1 MISNSAHSKNGDKKM
16 SLNHWIHFFSVIEN
30 RLYYRDQSG
39 HSLNSLTALTQSLGP
54 SVIVELGTL
63 SGMST
68 RAWTLAVPNVPI
80 HAVDFSFT
88 AFWHANEFF
97 QVDTSNITF
106 HEKNILAMDFTILWS
121 DSDRVLLFV
130 DAHDMPDA
138 SIMRHVLCNALPHL
152 PKDSLVVIDDV
163 WYSNDRLTSDN
174 VQAYFNQFL
183 LGQIDELQCFT
194 GHYAPYH
201 KGGSFM
207 GFQEVL
213 PLMDFINSH
222 GIDLGFD
229 PHGKHVWFT
238 WDGER
243 NEKCHPITP
252 IKKEHE
258 CGSLEYNPLAVVPNG
273 PLAARI
279 LPQAAQM
286 YRLGQFQESATL
298 LSDLVNKESSQAAC
312 YALAVCQARNGQ
324 LDDATKM
331 IKVAQHAGTSNW
343 RVDRLASDLE
353 ERVGRPKVRITG
365 RKGLTIFAVPKA
377 FKYHEAVIQKNAI
390 RSWALLDPKPEI
402 ILMGNDHGV
411 REMALEV
418 GARHIPDI
426 ATNEFGTPLVDDII
440 RKAWDAAANDIL
452 AYVNADI
459 ILMNDFQAAANKVVE
474 QFPEFLVIGRRWNLS
489 VWEAIDFSRP
499 WVEHIKNEIQA
510 NGFLESVT
518 GLDYFI
524 HARGLWRGIPP
535 FALGRTAWDNWL
547 VKRPF
552 EDGIPIIDGTG
563 FITAIH
569 QDHGYAHCVGGRR
582 GAWHGVEAQRNRAM
596 AGNIGENSFSTCA
609 MLFFDEQG
617 HVTKKNR
624 GINSYSTQA
633 YNIEYKQ
640 WLLRQHTR
648 LNEIGQVELA
658 DFYFEKASEC
668 VE

>member
-1 MISNSAHSKNGDKKM
+1 MISNSAHSKNGDEKM

-30 RLYYRDQSG
+30 RLYYRDQSAN
-39 HSLNSLTALTQSLGP
+39 SLNSLITLAQSHRP
-54 SVIVELGTL
+54 SIIVELGTL

-68 RAWTLAVPNVPI
+68 RAWTLAVPNLPI
-80 HAVDFSFT
+80 HAVDFSFI
-88 AFWHANEFF
+88 AFWHTNEFF

-106 HEKNILAMDFTILWS
+106 HEKNILDMDFTTLWS

-138 SIMRHVLCNALPHL
+138 SIMRHVFCNALPHL
-152 PKDSLVVIDDV
+152 PKDSLVVVDDV
-163 WYSNDRLTSDN
+163 WYSNERLGSDN
-174 VQAYFNQFL
+174 VQAYFNHFL

-201 KGGSFM
+201 KDGSFM

-252 IKKEHE
+252 KQKEHE
-258 CGSLEYNPLAVVPNG
+258 CGSLEYNPLAVTPNG

-279 LPQAAQM
+279 LPKAAQM

-312 YALAVCQARNGQ
+312 FALAVCQARNGQ
-324 LDDATKM
+324 LDDAHKM

-343 RVDRLASDLE
+343 RVDRLACDLE
-353 ERVGRPKVRITG
+353 ERVGRPKVRMTG

-377 FKYHEAVIQKNAI
+377 FKNHEDVIQKNAI
-390 RSWALLDPKPEI
+390 RSWAWLEPKPEI

-426 ATNEFGTPLVDDII
+426 ATNEFGTPLVDDIFK
-440 RKAWDAAANDIL
+440 KAWDAAANDIL

-459 ILMNDFQAAANKVVE
+459 ILMNDFQVAANKGGE
-474 QFPEFLVIGRRWNLS
+474 QFSEFLVIGQRWNLP

-552 EDGIPIIDGTG
+552 EDGLPIIDGTG

-569 QDHGYAHCVGGRR
+569 QDHGYAHCLGGKR
-582 GAWHGVEAQRNRAM
+582 GAWHGVEDKRNRAM
-596 AGNIGENSFSTCA
+596 AGNIDENSFSTCA
-609 MLFFDEQG
+609 ALMLDQQCKLVKRNSCSCIYSQKDYIVRYKEWILLQHERMKEYRQDEMS
-617 HVTKKNR
+617 
-624 GINSYSTQA
+624 SY
-633 YNIEYKQ
+633 
-640 WLLRQHTR
+640 
-648 LNEIGQVELA
+648 
-658 DFYFEKASEC
+658 YFEKLAEL
-668 VE
+668 